1 MQIHFNLSIF
11 FYHKRAM
18 ESLMLTE
25 QVYYKKTYNELV
37 GNRTIQFLL
46 SISRSF
52 IRSIR
57 ELQLQNQF
65 DARKGENLFNASL
78 FRLK

>member
-25 QVYYKKTYNELV
+25 QVFTIKKLITN
-37 GNRTIQFLL
+37 
-46 SISRSF
+46 
-52 IRSIR
+52 
-57 ELQLQNQF
+57 
-65 DARKGENLFNASL
+65 
-78 FRLK
+78 

>member
-18 ESLMLTE
+18 ESLMLTK
-25 QVYYKKTYNELV
+25 QVFTIKKTYNELV

-57 ELQLQNQF
+57 ELQLETSSTHAK
-65 DARKGENLFNASL
+65 ARTFSTQVC
-78 FRLK
+78 FV